1 VRKIGNIV
9 RYTAEEIDAMIARGE
24 SQTDWARVMAKTEE
38 ELAAD
43 MASDPAWDGV
53 PEDWAEHAHK
63 ASGWPAMRKEDKC
76 QVTMQLDADVLDH
89 FKSQGDDWQS
99 RLNAALRDYVEREA
113 EAIVPKPEPAERG

>member
-24 SQTDWARVMAKTEE
+24 DQTDWPRVLAKTEE

-63 ASGWPAMRKEDKC
+63 ASSWPVMRKENKC
-76 QVTMQLDADVLDH
+76 QVTLPLDADVLDH
-89 FKSQGDDWQS
+89 FKSQGGDWPS
-99 RLNAALRDYVEREA
+99 RMNAALRDFVDREVEA
-113 EAIVPKPEPAERG
+113 TAGKPEPGERG